1 VPSNITGKLAIV
13 TSFDLGTMGA
23 KDGPA
28 VEYNWVWAAPVLS
41 GFRSEANDGS
51 AADNNGFPPGG
62 LPWVPWLVIFGLLA
76 LKPNRRP
83 AAWLIW
89 LPLGCATAFTL
100 VLPSIPPSGSDFL
113 QEAIVALAFGLAAVW
128 LLSNY
133 LRRSRRRL
141 TFLCFL
147 LALAGFSELS
157 AMARQNFSL
166 ATDESSEIS
175 LLLALAVPASAVAL
189 SLAGRICRGRY
200 RPAGLYLW
208 LLVWL
213 AATWLVIA
221 APFFL
226 SAAAVSSN
234 SVPWSDF
241 FIPVLAVAAGNFAV
255 LLSFL
260 ILSWANPFYRER
272 LKTLLHIQSEALRPL
287 SAPVMAANLKT

>member
-1 VPSNITGKLAIV
+1 VPPNTTGKLAIV

-23 KDGPA
+23 RDGPA
-28 VEYNWVWAAPVLS
+28 VEYNWVPAAPNVS

-51 AADNNGFPPGG
+51 AAENDWFLPGV
-62 LPWVPWLVIFGLLA
+62 LPWVPWLIIFGLLA
-76 LKPNRRP
+76 LKQNRRP

-100 VLPSIPPSGSDFL
+100 VLPSILPSGSDFL

-147 LALAGFSELS
+147 LALAGFSELT

-175 LLLALAVPASAVAL
+175 LLLALTVPASAVAL

-208 LLVWL
+208 LLILLVGV
-213 AATWLVIA
+213 WLVIA

-226 SAAAVSSN
+226 SAAAASSDGI
-234 SVPWSDF
+234 PWADF
-241 FIPVLAVAAGNFAV
+241 FIPILAVAAGNFA
-255 LLSFL
+255 LLLPFL
-260 ILSWANPFYRER
+260 ILSSANPFYRER
-272 LKTLLHIQSEALRPL
+272 LKALLPVQPEAPPPL
-287 SAPVMAANLKT
+287 SAPTMKPI